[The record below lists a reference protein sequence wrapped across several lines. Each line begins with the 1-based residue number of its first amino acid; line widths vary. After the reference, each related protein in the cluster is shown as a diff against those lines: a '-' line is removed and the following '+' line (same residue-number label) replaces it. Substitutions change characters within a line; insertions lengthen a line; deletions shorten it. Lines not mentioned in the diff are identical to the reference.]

1 MQLVASFRSL
11 LRSKLDPLANFQ
23 RGKSSASYSCRV
35 SSPSSFTNTHVRF
48 SCVCVRTKLAALS
61 PLLRHETNA
70 LSANH
75 RGPPSI
81 RMMITMTIT
90 MTRWKMTRRSC
101 QSTGATGKPRN
112 LVSTRLRPLSL
123 GSIEQTLVLYE
134 TKNTN
139 TLSIRSS
146 NKFVSFVFPLFRR
159 FRLVSH

>member
-1 MQLVASFRSL
+1 MVARTSNKWMKFLTKSNVASNMAIESFEINILNANIFQANHGTEFYKKTALTIRDPSTMYRKNTSFCSL
-11 LRSKLDPLANFQ
+11 LRSKLDLLPNFQ

-48 SCVCVRTKLAALS
+48 SYVCVRTKLAALS

-90 MTRWKMTRRSC
+90 MTR
-101 QSTGATGKPRN
+101 
-112 LVSTRLRPLSL
+112 
-123 GSIEQTLVLYE
+123 
-134 TKNTN
+134 
-139 TLSIRSS
+139 
-146 NKFVSFVFPLFRR
+146 
-159 FRLVSH
+159 